1 MILSIFLSCCLLF
14 TSTNIDFNESNTN
27 ILSKAQS
34 IGFDSKN
41 LTIKSA
47 KDFVQNDFL
56 IGEAKDEGYFI
67 YSYGLDEIV
76 EYSNSSIS
84 PYYSYN
90 ENLIY
95 SGATNYFIENNDNY
109 YSIIDKKY
117 YEKSKIKKVPA
128 INVSKEDTK
137 KARSSE
143 PVVTNYSIKHPEFYS
158 QMCKDNIGYYE
169 VGDGICGFIGLGLL
183 IGYQDTYYNNDLMD
197 DKFYENSD
205 YKQGLRSKENSISKY
220 LYDLNPKSSTTSK
233 HIKTV
238 MKQYASIRNV
248 SIDYTSRWVPF
259 FTENMILEAIK
270 NDTPVELF
278 GNYDFI
284 DNVSDKDVNGH
295 AIVAYGAKVEGKT
308 CKYRCHFGWSGRSD
322 VTITSCVIGSIFY
335 FNMG

>member
-1 MILSIFLSCCLLF
+1 MILSVFLSCCLLF

-47 KDFVQNDFL
+47 KDFAQNDFL

-76 EYSNSSIS
+76 EYTNSSIS

-95 SGATNYFIENNDNY
+95 SGATNYFIENIDNY

-128 INVSKEDTK
+128 INVSKETSQNAK
-137 KARSSE
+137 SLE
-143 PVVTNYSIKHPEFYS
+143 PVATNYSIKHPEFYS
-158 QMCKDNIGYYE
+158 QMCKTNCGYYE
-169 VGDGICGFIGLGLL
+169 VGNGICGFIGLGLL
-183 IGYQDTYYNNDLMD
+183 IGYHDTYYYNDLMD
-197 DKFYENSD
+197 DKYYNEGN
-205 YKQGLRSKENSISKY
+205 YKQGLCNDEYSISKY

-238 MKQYASIRNV
+238 MKQYATLRNV

-259 FTENMILEAIK
+259 FTKNMILDAIK
-270 NDTPVELF
+270 NDRPVELF
-278 GNYDFI
+278 GNYDYI
-284 DNVSDKDVNGH
+284 TNTSDKDVNGH
-295 AIVAYGAKVEGKT
+295 AIVAYGAKVEGQT
-308 CKYRCHFGWSGRSD
+308 YKYRCHFGWSGCSD
-322 VTITSCVIGSIFY
+322 VTITSYVIGSIFY
-335 FNMG
+335 FNVS